1 MAAPFLKDSSF
12 IPTVPRSLHP
22 FFHSATGKADV
33 MAGILAT
40 ILDHEDNDKDNTL
53 EMVSWLQ
60 EAHVPEDLKGQN
72 SIPDL
77 DTRSETVKRERN
89 QLCLRL
95 NHSRSQ
101 PD

>member
-1 MAAPFLKDSSF
+1 
-12 IPTVPRSLHP
+12 
-22 FFHSATGKADV
+22 

-77 DTRSETVKRERN
+77 DTRSETIKQERN
-89 QLCLRL
+89 QLRLRL